1 MCMYIPPW
9 FAGLNQLDGIGR
21 IGPPDPDASW
31 YHKNG
36 SNEELSTR
44 EREDAN
50 AVRDIVRIARAS
62 ARVMARQGI
71 EMFIQAGSMP
81 DPNDG
86 AAILGGWAKGVICVM
101 TTAIAPAFSAF

>member
-36 SNEELSTR
+36 SNEELSTWFR
-44 EREDAN
+44 RCAVMQSSVLSENER
-50 AVRDIVRIARAS
+50 
-62 ARVMARQGI
+62 G
-71 EMFIQAGSMP
+71 
-81 DPNDG
+81 
-86 AAILGGWAKGVICVM
+86 
-101 TTAIAPAFSAF
+101 